1 MPSLFK
7 RGDRFYLAFHD
18 AAKNPSRKQVSLR
31 VSGSRAARAKAAHLT
46 AEYELGSYNPW
57 SSRQPK
63 EEGRTLS
70 QAVCLFVET
79 RSNLSP
85 QSIQKYSSVLGQ
97 FSKWMGPKK
106 RLGDIGYK
114 EIQSFIDGGN
124 RKAVTKKT
132 YSTTLSPFFNWSIE
146 QGWMQT
152 NPIKKLRLP
161 KIQQSLPRALT
172 QAEVQLL
179 LDAVDGYD
187 SRAKHFKPGATL
199 WMKDAIRIAVVL
211 GLRASELCQLQWE
224 DVDYQNKTIRIG
236 GRPGFKTKNAKR
248 RLLPMTPVAEKIFNS
263 IPEAH
268 QTVIASSTGRKLS
281 ERYLSVRF
289 KTFVR
294 LCGLDERVSL
304 HSLRH
309 TACTNLITAGVPIE
323 AVRLYM
329 GHSSLV
335 VTQRYIHLTSESL
348 YLAINRS
355 RSNPSPKED
364 LRKLS
369 EKQ

>member
-18 AAKNPSRKQVSLR
+18 ATRTPSRKQVSLR

-63 EEGRTLS
+63 EEGRTLG
-70 QAVCLFVET
+70 QAVGLFVET

-85 QSIQKYSSVLGQ
+85 QSIQKYRSVLGQ
-97 FSKWMGPKK
+97 FSMWMGPKK
-106 RLGDIGYK
+106 RLIDIGYK
-114 EIQSFIDGGN
+114 EVQSFIDGGN

-172 QAEVQLL
+172 EAEVQLL
-179 LDAVDGYD
+179 LDTVDEYD
-187 SRAKHFKPGATL
+187 SRAKHFKQGATL
-199 WMKDAIRIAVVL
+199 WMKDAIRLAVVL
-211 GLRASELCQLQWE
+211 GLRASELCQLRWE
-224 DVDYQNKTIRIG
+224 DVDYQSKTIRIG

-248 RLLPMTPVAEKIFNS
+248 RLLPLTPKVEGILNS
-263 IPEAH
+263 ISESH
-268 QTVIASSTGRKLS
+268 KTVIASSTGRKLS

-323 AVRLYM
+323 AVRLYL
-329 GHSSLV
+329 GHSSIS
-335 VTQRYIHLTSESL
+335 VTQRYIHMSSHSITRE
-348 YLAINRS
+348 I
-355 RSNPSPKED
+355 
-364 LRKLS
+364 
-369 EKQ
+369 EKAHETL